1 MSYEI
6 IPKQLF
12 FTYQH
17 FIGIGGDQFQ
27 RGGLREPAII
37 IVSVFLHLA
46 IGIRLL
52 ERDFPRHRIHR

>member
-27 RGGLREPAII
+27 REPAII